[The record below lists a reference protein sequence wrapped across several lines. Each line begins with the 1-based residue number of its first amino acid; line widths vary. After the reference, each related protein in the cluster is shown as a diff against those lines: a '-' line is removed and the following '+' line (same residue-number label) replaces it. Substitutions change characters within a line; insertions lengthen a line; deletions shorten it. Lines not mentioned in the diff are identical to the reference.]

1 MKKVWNSIFQT
12 VSESV
17 KTLSECANKKA
28 RHDVVL
34 MTTGISVVTLLTFT
48 AGDLSGNGQ
57 NAMVAFAETHTQATA
72 EEIVLEET
80 VLEETDLDELMIG
93 EEHIE
98 TATTIDK
105 LFVGAT
111 EESVLE
117 AETEAAET
125 EETVENDEYAE
136 AELSEEMAAEEKTE
150 LVTTEK
156 ETEAAA
162 AKEETEEAE
171 ETFEKIVLSQDEYN
185 VLLRIVQ
192 AEAGTCDED
201 GKLLVANV
209 ILNRTECEEFP
220 DTVRGV
226 VYQKYQFSPVMNG
239 TIDTCRVTDETRN
252 AVSRALSGEDIS
264 EGALYFMN
272 RSKSASRNVRW
283 FDTNLE
289 YLFKHGEHE
298 FFK

>member
-34 MTTGISVVTLLTFT
+34 MTTGLSVVTLLTFT

-72 EEIVLEET
+72 KEIVLEET
-80 VLEETDLDELMIG
+80 VQEDIDLENLMIG
-93 EEHIE
+93 EECGETEIAIE
-98 TATTIDK
+98 TLLIGK
-105 LFVGAT
+105 T

-117 AETEAAET
+117 AEVEAAET
-125 EETVENDEYAE
+125 EEAVPSEEYTEAETVEETV
-136 AELSEEMAAEEKTE
+136 SEEEPEEVIPEEDAGVAEEVCDAIT
-150 LVTTEK
+150 
-156 ETEAAA
+156 
-162 AKEETEEAE
+162 
-171 ETFEKIVLSQDEYN
+171 LSQDERQ

-192 AEAGTCDED
+192 AEAGTCDEE

-209 ILNRTECEEFP
+209 ILNRVECDEFP
-220 DTVRGV
+220 DTVREV
-226 VYQKYQFSPVMNG
+226 VYQKSQFSPVMNG
-239 TIDTCRVTDETRN
+239 TIDTCKITEETES
-252 AVSRALSGEDIS
+252 AVSRALNGEDIS
-264 EGALYFMN
+264 DGALYFMN
-272 RSKSASRNVRW
+272 RKKSASRNVRW
-283 FDTNLE
+283 FDTRLQF
-289 YLFKHGEHE
+289 LFKHGEHE

>member
-72 EEIVLEET
+72 REIVLEET
-80 VLEETDLDELMIG
+80 VLEDINLDNLMFG
-93 EEHIE
+93 EEHSETEVAIE
-98 TATTIDK
+98 K
-105 LFVGAT
+105 LLFGGT

-117 AETEAAET
+117 AEVEAAET
-125 EETVENDEYAE
+125 EDAVQNEEYTEVESAAETVVEEITEEETPAE
-136 AELSEEMAAEEKTE
+136 DIQE
-150 LVTTEK
+150 
-156 ETEAAA
+156 
-162 AKEETEEAE
+162 EETEEAE
-171 ETFEKIVLSQDEYN
+171 EAGEEIELSSDERQ

-192 AEAGTCDED
+192 AEAGTCDEE

-209 ILNRTECEEFP
+209 ILNRMESDEFP
-220 DTVRGV
+220 DTVREV
-226 VYQKYQFSPVMNG
+226 VYQKSQFSPVMNG
-239 TIDTCRVTDETRN
+239 TINTCKITEETES
-252 AVSRALSGEDIS
+252 AVSRALNGEDIS
-264 EGALYFMN
+264 DGALYFMN
-272 RSKSASRNVRW
+272 RKKSASRNVRW
-283 FDTNLE
+283 FDTKLQF
-289 YLFKHGEHE
+289 LFKHGGHE
-298 FFK
+298 FYAEKD

>member
-34 MTTGISVVTLLTFT
+34 MTTGLSVVTLLTFT

-72 EEIVLEET
+72 KEIVLEET
-80 VLEETDLDELMIG
+80 VQEDIDLENLMIG
-93 EEHIE
+93 EECGETEIAIE
-98 TATTIDK
+98 TLLIGK
-105 LFVGAT
+105 T

-117 AETEAAET
+117 AEVEAAET
-125 EETVENDEYAE
+125 EEAVPSEEYTEAETVEETV
-136 AELSEEMAAEEKTE
+136 SE
-150 LVTTEK
+150 
-156 ETEAAA
+156 
-162 AKEETEEAE
+162 EETEEVIPEEDAEDAE
-171 ETFEKIVLSQDEYN
+171 EVCEAITLSQDERQ

-192 AEAGTCDED
+192 AEAGTCDEE

-209 ILNRTECEEFP
+209 ILNRVECDEFP
-220 DTVRGV
+220 DTVREV
-226 VYQKYQFSPVMNG
+226 VYQKSQFSPVMNG
-239 TIDTCRVTDETRN
+239 TIDTCKITEETES
-252 AVSRALSGEDIS
+252 AVSRALNGEDIS
-264 EGALYFMN
+264 DGALYFMN
-272 RSKSASRNVRW
+272 RKKSASRNVRW
-283 FDTNLE
+283 FDTRLQF
-289 YLFKHGEHE
+289 LFKHGEHE

>member
-34 MTTGISVVTLLTFT
+34 MTTGLSVVTLLTFT

-72 EEIVLEET
+72 KEIVLEET
-80 VLEETDLDELMIG
+80 VQEDIDLENLMIG
-93 EEHIE
+93 EECGETEIAIE
-98 TATTIDK
+98 TLLIGK
-105 LFVGAT
+105 T

-117 AETEAAET
+117 AEVEAAET
-125 EETVENDEYAE
+125 EEAVPSEEYTEAETVEETV
-136 AELSEEMAAEEKTE
+136 SE
-150 LVTTEK
+150 
-156 ETEAAA
+156 
-162 AKEETEEAE
+162 EETEEVIPEEDAEVAE
-171 ETFEKIVLSQDEYN
+171 EVCEAITLSQDERQ

-192 AEAGTCDED
+192 AEAGTCDEE

-209 ILNRTECEEFP
+209 ILNRVECDEFP
-220 DTVRGV
+220 DTVREV
-226 VYQKYQFSPVMNG
+226 VYQKSQFSPVMNG
-239 TIDTCRVTDETRN
+239 TIDTCKITEETES
-252 AVSRALSGEDIS
+252 AVSRALNGEDIS
-264 EGALYFMN
+264 DGALYFMN
-272 RSKSASRNVRW
+272 RKKSASRNVRW
-283 FDTNLE
+283 FDTRLQF
-289 YLFKHGEHE
+289 LFKHGEHE

>member
-17 KTLSECANKKA
+17 KTLSESANKKA

-72 EEIVLEET
+72 KEIVLEET
-80 VLEETDLDELMIG
+80 VLEDINLDELLIG
-93 EEHIE
+93 EEHSETEVAIE
-98 TATTIDK
+98 K
-105 LFVGAT
+105 LLLGET

-117 AETEAAET
+117 AEVEAAET
-125 EETVENDEYAE
+125 ENAVQNEEYTKAEKAAETVAVEVTEEETLAE
-136 AELSEEMAAEEKTE
+136 VIPE
-150 LVTTEK
+150 
-156 ETEAAA
+156 
-162 AKEETEEAE
+162 EETEEAE
-171 ETFEKIVLSQDEYN
+171 ETGEEIELSQDERQ

-192 AEAGTCDED
+192 AEAGTCDEE

-209 ILNRTECEEFP
+209 ILNRMESDEFP
-220 DTVRGV
+220 DTVREV
-226 VYQKYQFSPVMNG
+226 VYQKSQFSPVMNG
-239 TIDTCRVTDETRN
+239 TINTCKITEETES
-252 AVSRALSGEDIS
+252 AVSRALNGEDIS
-264 EGALYFMN
+264 DGALYFMN

-283 FDTNLE
+283 FDTKLE
-289 YLFKHGEHE
+289 FLFKHGEHE

>member
-28 RHDVVL
+28 HHDVVL

-72 EEIVLEET
+72 REIVLEET
-80 VLEETDLDELMIG
+80 VLEDINLDNLMFG
-93 EEHIE
+93 EEHSETEVAIE
-98 TATTIDK
+98 K
-105 LFVGAT
+105 LLFGGT

-117 AETEAAET
+117 AEVEAAET
-125 EETVENDEYAE
+125 EDAVQNEEYTEVESAAETVVEEITEEETPAE
-136 AELSEEMAAEEKTE
+136 DIQE
-150 LVTTEK
+150 
-156 ETEAAA
+156 
-162 AKEETEEAE
+162 EETEEAE
-171 ETFEKIVLSQDEYN
+171 EAGEEIELSSDERQ

-192 AEAGTCDED
+192 AEAGTCDEE

-209 ILNRTECEEFP
+209 ILNRMESDEFP
-220 DTVRGV
+220 DTVREV
-226 VYQKYQFSPVMNG
+226 VYQKSQFSPVMNG
-239 TIDTCRVTDETRN
+239 TINTCKITEETES
-252 AVSRALSGEDIS
+252 AVSRALNGEDIS
-264 EGALYFMN
+264 DGALYFMN
-272 RSKSASRNVRW
+272 RKKSASRNVRW
-283 FDTNLE
+283 FDTKLQF
-289 YLFKHGEHE
+289 LFKHGEHE

>member
-72 EEIVLEET
+72 REIVLEET
-80 VLEETDLDELMIG
+80 VLEDINLDNLMFG
-93 EEHIE
+93 EEHSETEVAIE
-98 TATTIDK
+98 K
-105 LFVGAT
+105 LLFGGT

-117 AETEAAET
+117 AEVEAAET
-125 EETVENDEYAE
+125 EDAVQNEEYTEVESAAETVVEEITEEETPAE
-136 AELSEEMAAEEKTE
+136 DIQE
-150 LVTTEK
+150 
-156 ETEAAA
+156 
-162 AKEETEEAE
+162 EETEEAE
-171 ETFEKIVLSQDEYN
+171 EAGEEIELSSDERQ

-192 AEAGTCDED
+192 AEAGTCDEE

-209 ILNRTECEEFP
+209 ILNRMESDEFP
-220 DTVRGV
+220 DTVREV
-226 VYQKYQFSPVMNG
+226 VYQKSQFSPVMNG
-239 TIDTCRVTDETRN
+239 TINTCKITEETES
-252 AVSRALSGEDIS
+252 AVSRALNGEDIS
-264 EGALYFMN
+264 DGALYFMN
-272 RSKSASRNVRW
+272 RKKSASRNVRW
-283 FDTNLE
+283 FDTKLQF
-289 YLFKHGEHE
+289 LFKHGEHE

>member
-12 VSESV
+12 VSKSV
-17 KTLSECANKKA
+17 KTLSESANKKA

-72 EEIVLEET
+72 KEIILEET
-80 VLEETDLDELMIG
+80 VLEDINLDELLIG
-93 EEHIE
+93 EEHSETEVAIE
-98 TATTIDK
+98 K
-105 LFVGAT
+105 LLLGET

-125 EETVENDEYAE
+125 EDAVQNEEYTKVESAAETVAVEVTEEETLAE
-136 AELSEEMAAEEKTE
+136 VIPE
-150 LVTTEK
+150 
-156 ETEAAA
+156 
-162 AKEETEEAE
+162 EETEEAE
-171 ETFEKIVLSQDEYN
+171 ETGEEIELSQDERQ

-192 AEAGTCDED
+192 AEAGTCDEE

-209 ILNRTECEEFP
+209 ILNRMESDEFP
-220 DTVRGV
+220 DTVREV
-226 VYQKYQFSPVMNG
+226 VYQKSQFSPVMNG
-239 TIDTCRVTDETRN
+239 TINTCKITEETES
-252 AVSRALSGEDIS
+252 AVSRALNGEDIS
-264 EGALYFMN
+264 DGALYFMN

-283 FDTNLE
+283 FDTKLE
-289 YLFKHGEHE
+289 FLFKHGEHE

>member
-72 EEIVLEET
+72 REIVLEET
-80 VLEETDLDELMIG
+80 VLEDINLDNLMFG
-93 EEHIE
+93 EEHSETEVAIE
-98 TATTIDK
+98 K
-105 LFVGAT
+105 LLFGGT

-117 AETEAAET
+117 AEVEAAET
-125 EETVENDEYAE
+125 EDAVQNEEYTEVESVAETVVEEITEEETPAE
-136 AELSEEMAAEEKTE
+136 DIQE
-150 LVTTEK
+150 
-156 ETEAAA
+156 
-162 AKEETEEAE
+162 EETEEAE
-171 ETFEKIVLSQDEYN
+171 EAGEEIELSSDERQ

-192 AEAGTCDED
+192 AEAGTCDEE

-209 ILNRTECEEFP
+209 ILNRMESDEFP
-220 DTVRGV
+220 DTVREV
-226 VYQKYQFSPVMNG
+226 VYQKSQFSPVMNG
-239 TIDTCRVTDETRN
+239 TINTCKITEETES
-252 AVSRALSGEDIS
+252 AVSRALNGEDIS
-264 EGALYFMN
+264 DGALYFMN
-272 RSKSASRNVRW
+272 RKKSASRNVRW
-283 FDTNLE
+283 FDTKLQF
-289 YLFKHGEHE
+289 LFKHGEHE